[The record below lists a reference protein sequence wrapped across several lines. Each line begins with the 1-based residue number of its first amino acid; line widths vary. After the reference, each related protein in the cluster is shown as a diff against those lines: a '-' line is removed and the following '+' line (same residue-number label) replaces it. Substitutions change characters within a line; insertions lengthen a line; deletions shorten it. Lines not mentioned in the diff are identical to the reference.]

1 MEDKFNDYIEGL
13 ESHKWVGVSDL
24 SEQFG
29 VSERTVFQWLKDGK
43 IKGVKWKGRRLIDSV
58 SVPYRTRLLQRKK
71 QAKLEIKK
79 SVNADFV
86 GFSDKNQADIAKAVE
101 NNDTSIAYGIFRR

>member
-1 MEDKFNDYIEGL
+1 MENPFEEKIGGL

-58 SVPYRTRLLQRKK
+58 SV
-71 QAKLEIKK
+71 
-79 SVNADFV
+79 V
-86 GFSDKNQADIAKAVE
+86 GFLLNKKVIEVTNLKNKEMVREIELKQYKE
-101 NNDTSIAYGIFRR
+101 L

>member
-43 IKGVKWKGRRLIDSV
+43 IEGVKWKNKRLINVPSV
-58 SVPYRTRLLQRKK
+58 FGYLLKK
-71 QAKLEIKK
+71 KVIEVTQIREQELKRELELKEFQK
-79 SVNADFV
+79 
-86 GFSDKNQADIAKAVE
+86 
-101 NNDTSIAYGIFRR
+101 

>member
-1 MEDKFNDYIEGL
+1 MEEQKDLFNEYY
-13 ESHKWVGVSDL
+13 ESIKSYKWVGVSDL

-58 SVPYRTRLLQRKK
+58 SV
-71 QAKLEIKK
+71 
-79 SVNADFV
+79 V
-86 GFSDKNQADIAKAVE
+86 GFLLNKKVIEVNNIKNKEMVREIELKEFQ
-101 NNDTSIAYGIFRR
+101 SR

>member
-13 ESHKWVGVSDL
+13 ESHKWFGVSDL

-43 IKGVKWKGRRLIDSV
+43 IEGVKWKNRRLINVPSV
-58 SVPYRTRLLQRKK
+58 FGYLLQKK
-71 QAKLEIKK
+71 VIEVTQIKQQELKRELELKEFQK
-79 SVNADFV
+79 
-86 GFSDKNQADIAKAVE
+86 
-101 NNDTSIAYGIFRR
+101 